1 MKGKA
6 DEPALYTQRKGD
18 SDRVES
24 KSQITGTKLCFFP
37 KQHNVF
43 EFVAFSLTPVFEE
56 TRSLTVDAPKLETL
70 CISASVFWLCCGNF

>member
-6 DEPALYTQRKGD
+6 NEPALYTQRKGH

-37 KQHNVF
+37 KQYNVF
-43 EFVAFSLTPVFEE
+43 ELVASSLTPVFEA
-56 TRSLTVDAPKLETL
+56 TGSLTV
-70 CISASVFWLCCGNF
+70 S